1 MKNSLFITNTIEINA
16 PASEVWDA
24 LVNPQ
29 KTKQY
34 MFGCETISDWIQGSE
49 LLWQG
54 LHEGNPI
61 IYVKGTISE
70 IRPNEFLAYTAIDP
84 HSSIDDVSENYL
96 TITYSLSENNGVTTF
111 TVTQGDYSK
120 VAEGERRYQESYNNG
135 EGWNPLLVQIKEL
148 VEKK

>member
-1 MKNSLFITNTIEINA
+1 MKNPLIITNTIEIKA
-16 PASEVWDA
+16 PASKVWDA

-34 MFGCETISDWIQGSE
+34 MFGCETISDWKQGSE

-54 LHEGNPI
+54 EHEGNPI
-61 IYVKGTISE
+61 IYVKGIISE

-84 HSSIDDVSENYL
+84 HSTIDDISENYL
-96 TITYSLSENNGVTTF
+96 TITYSLTEQNGTTTF

-120 VAEGERRYQESYNNG
+120 VAEGERRYKESYNGG
-135 EGWNPLLVQIKEL
+135 EGWNPILIQIKKL
-148 VEKK
+148 VEDH